1 MLFVYVCLRCF
12 LCYIICQSLEM
23 GHMVTFTMILNE
35 HLDETKWIPS
45 AVSMLDII
53 YICLLSRLINIFW
66 PDDKAKMV

>member
-1 MLFVYVCLRCF
+1 
-12 LCYIICQSLEM
+12 
-23 GHMVTFTMILNE
+23 MVTFTMILNE